1 MKMGAIGTL
10 MRGAG
15 AGAGAWALPLMAP
28 APSGW
33 TAKTLPH
40 TAQRARTPEA
50 GTLAG
55 STR

>member
-10 MRGAG
+10 MRGA
-15 AGAGAWALPLMAP
+15 ATGAGAWALPLMAP

-50 GTLAG
+50 GTFAG